1 MEVTYWNEFHVT
13 KIKIKSTESKV
24 KKYRIEFKNKNS
36 ECHFYDIIDRGRRSF
51 GSCRE
56 QLEMIDLVRRFPID
70 VGFGARVIPFSITCY
85 RITGSNICG
94 GIIALLNCCRFNIHL
109 FSLVLTDK
117 SSSKASWEVDQLR
130 VCAIYSLAT

>member
-1 MEVTYWNEFHVT
+1 MNFTLRKWKE
-13 KIKIKSTESKV
+13 KSTKSKE
-24 KKYRIEFKNKNS
+24 KKYRIEFKYKNS

-70 VGFGARVIPFSITCY
+70 VGFGARVKPLSITCY

-109 FSLVLTDK
+109 FSLVLTGK
-117 SSSKASWEVDQLR
+117 SSSKASWEVDQLW